1 MLDSTKKNAYNIIG
15 SKIFRKKF
23 FFWNSAKGQFAEVVA
38 YNIIHS
44 KMSFENLEN
53 FDFDVW
59 KIALS
64 AKGQF
69 AEVVVYNIIDS

>member
-1 MLDSTKKNAYNIIG
+1 MANFDFGA
-15 SKIFRKKF
+15 SKIVI
-23 FFWNSAKGQFAEVVA
+23 SAKGQFAEVVA